1 MKSRATHKTH
11 LMTCGLGNAPASH
24 GNGMTSRARAWRVWG
39 SFALAAWFVP
49 AAAAARDVEPA
60 SPVRVQL
67 DFERAASAASCVTA
81 EQLVHDVE
89 GRLGR
94 RVFVAAAEADL
105 VARVSARRDEGRFLL
120 EIELLDRAGQRLG
133 LRQLSSRA
141 AHCSSLDDSL
151 ALVLALAVDAARAA
165 VETPPSP
172 TPAAP
177 PAIVAPPAPLETPL
191 LIPARTHA
199 PRLGWGWAPS
209 VGVALASGLFPSAAL
224 GLELG
229 LELRPPHFWP
239 LTLRGTWW
247 LEQDAAGPRPGRRVA
262 FAARTLELGVCPW
275 TGPIGAFEAAA
286 CLVQWL
292 GRLDARG
299 FGFDESGSDDGW
311 LAAIGVAPALGY
323 RIGPLKA
330 SLAPTLLV
338 PLLQRRYFSTDAT
351 DITLH
356 EQPGVFWAGTLRV
369 SAEF

>member
-1 MKSRATHKTH
+1 MKSRV
-11 LMTCGLGNAPASH
+11 
-24 GNGMTSRARAWRVWG
+24 TSRARSGCVWG
-39 SFALAAWFVP
+39 SLALAAWLAP
-49 AAAAARDVEPA
+49 HAAAASDVEPA
-60 SPVRVQL
+60 APVSVQL
-67 DFERAASAASCVTA
+67 DYERAESAASCVSA
-81 EQLVHDVE
+81 EQLVRDVE

-105 VARVSARRDEGRFLL
+105 VARVSARRDKGRFLL

-151 ALVLALAVDAARAA
+151 ALVLALAVDAARAV
-165 VETPPSP
+165 VETPPAAS
-172 TPAAP
+172 PAAP
-177 PAIVAPPAPLETPL
+177 PAALPAVVAPPAALQTSL

-209 VGVALASGLFPSAAL
+209 AGVALASGLFPSAAF

-247 LEQDAAGPRPGRRVA
+247 VEQDVAGPRPGRRVE

-275 TGPIGAFEAAA
+275 TGPLGAFEGAA

-292 GRLDARG
+292 GRMEARG

-311 LAAIGVAPALGY
+311 LAAVGLAPALGY

-338 PLLQRRYFSTDAT
+338 PLLQRRYFSTDAA